1 MNFIEKAFSLHVA
14 GNPLASLSSEL
25 AQTNKMTQE
34 QLDQWKAKL
43 QSTLEAAR
51 KFESGNEDMTA
62 WISAMQR
69 RLDHEEG
76 VRATVDGVQKQLE
89 DAKVLCWVDMLGL
102 PNHLKSVLVV
112 SSFRNLKSLSQ

>member
-1 MNFIEKAFSLHVA
+1 MLKNPFLLAPTVVA
-14 GNPLASLSSEL
+14 GNPLSSLSNEL
-25 AQTNKMTQE
+25 VQTNKMTKE

-43 QSTLEAAR
+43 RSTLEAAR

-62 WISAMQR
+62 WITAMQR

-89 DAKVLCWVDMLGL
+89 DAKVFTFFL
-102 PNHLKSVLVV
+102 N
-112 SSFRNLKSLSQ
+112 FLSYQNI